1 MSSMCDA
8 CGRSYEDGEEY
19 FVIEGTSICEDC
31 LDDYKYFYDEAE
43 SKEQAYDSHIDFLID
58 QMIERGCGI
67 A

>member
-1 MSSMCDA
+1 MSTTCDV

-19 FVIEGTSICEDC
+19 FMIEGTSICEEC
-31 LDDYKYFYDEAE
+31 LDSCKCSYNEEKA
-43 SKEQAYDSHIDFLID
+43 KEQAYDCHIDYLID